1 MWTGIGSIINNT
13 KFPNNSSKILDRSNK
28 YNINVISVSY
38 DETLKQERI
47 PHYIQY
53 TNAPITSHKRNTS
66 ISYITK
72 FDEAFATIKK
82 IKDK

>member
-47 PHYIQY
+47 STPYSVYKRSDNLTQAEYI
-53 TNAPITSHKRNTS
+53 
-66 ISYITK
+66 YI
-72 FDEAFATIKK
+72 IYHQIRRSVCNNKK
-82 IKDK
+82 NQK